1 LKSYSS
7 FSSNT
12 DEIKSPIFKGGPKSN
27 HFWQLKMNPR
37 KKMEDLEYFAVHLIL
52 TGFGDADC
60 TSRRLKVRFQISL
73 LDIDGR
79 PGKQAGSATMS
90 VCEFKK
96 FSVWGYDK
104 FLLSNDVTSPT
115 RRLIDNDTLK
125 IHCRIWIE
133 GDLKHNSGMGGAA
146 SETITEED
154 VKRRRFQLLSQNFGG
169 MLHDN
174 LFADIAISTGESKT
188 FMVHKAVLASRSSVF
203 KAMLTS
209 GMLESAQNTVEIN
222 DFDEEVVNAMLEYMY
237 TGETPS
243 LNEKAPDLMQ
253 IAEKYDL
260 SGLKEDCEHA
270 IAANLTVDNCSE
282 ILVLAHLHN
291 ATQLKPKVI
300 EFINRN
306 KADVKR
312 TESFQHVAISNA
324 AVFVDLY
331 LSQ

>member
-1 LKSYSS
+1 
-7 FSSNT
+7 
-12 DEIKSPIFKGGPKSN
+12 
-27 HFWQLKMNPR
+27 
-37 KKMEDLEYFAVHLIL
+37 
-52 TGFGDADC
+52 
-60 TSRRLKVRFQISL
+60 
-73 LDIDGR
+73 
-79 PGKQAGSATMS
+79 MS

-104 FLLSNDVTSPT
+104 FLLSNDITSPA
-115 RRLIDNDTLK
+115 RRLVDNDTLK

-133 GDLKHNSGMGGAA
+133 GDLKHYLGIGGAA
-146 SETITEED
+146 SETVTEED
-154 VKRRRFQLLSQNFGG
+154 VKKRRFKLLSQNFGG
-169 MLHDN
+169 LLQDT
-174 LFADIAISTGESKT
+174 LFADVALSTETKT
-188 FMVHKAVLASRSSVF
+188 FMAHKAVLASRSSVF

-222 DFDEEVVNAMLEYMY
+222 DFEEEVVNAMLEYMY

-270 IAANLTVDNCSE
+270 IAANLTVDNCAE

-291 ATQLKPKVI
+291 AAQLKPKVI

-312 TESFQHVAISNA
+312 TQSFQQVALSNA